1 MAKPLTQAQVDNIF
15 LLYSKG
21 LNYEEIGNIM
31 SIAKERVKLRLR
43 GITPRIVKEKV
54 KPTPEPDRDFTWN
67 FETNG
72 FFDEHKWAKH
82 LNF

>member
-1 MAKPLTQAQVDNIF
+1 MAKPLTQPQVDNIF
-15 LLYSKG
+15 LLHSKG
-21 LNYEEIGNIM
+21 LTPEQIADVM
-31 SIAKERVKLRLR
+31 CIAKERVRLRIR

-54 KPTPEPDRDFTWN
+54 KPTPEPDHDFTWS

-72 FFDEHKWAKH
+72 FFDEKKWAKN

>member
-15 LLYSKG
+15 LLDSKG
-21 LNYEEIGNIM
+21 LTYEEIGDIM
-31 SIAKERVKLRLR
+31 CIAKERVKLRLR

-54 KPTPEPDRDFTWN
+54 KPTPEPDHDFTWS

-72 FFDEHKWAKH
+72 FFDEAKWAKN